1 MTKVKVYI
9 TSALLLLSVFVLG
22 QSFSV
27 SGYITDQNSRETLI
41 GAAIQLNGSTKAV
54 VTDKY
59 GFFTITGL
67 KPGDYK
73 ILITYLGYVDQEIK
87 FEIKNKGVI
96 LPEIRLKENI
106 IGLNEIT
113 ITGMKPDNVVDP
125 SVESSHIALTPQM
138 IQSIPTAG
146 NDVFSA
152 VKYLPGVER
161 TEPFSPLYSV
171 RGGDPG
177 ENGVLL
183 DGVMIYNPYH
193 SNMNSG
199 IFNTQIIKNV
209 DMFIGG
215 YGAEYGGK
223 NSSIMYISTK
233 DGNTNEF
240 HGEIEPST
248 FFSKAFLE
256 FPAGKNASMVMAGR
270 YLLDIPFNF
279 MFQSKNYMYDVNLS
293 YTNRIN
299 SRNRLTLKYFESK
312 DFMGFNMNTFY
323 KFLGNTI
330 DEFNGED
337 NFNFYDN
344 FFLEQRNDWR
354 NRAATA
360 IHKIVISPRIFLR
373 NQVYYSYHKSNN
385 YSDLDFTID
394 FEDDDGETT
403 TVQWTNSNLLR
414 SKIADVG
421 AKSALTI
428 KLANFNTLHAG
439 IEYNYFEFANSIDLN
454 GINNG
459 SFQLYPT
466 LISGFVEDKIT
477 TKAFS
482 FRPGVRFS
490 NYENSGWNYE
500 PRASLAINLPSD
512 FKLKLAYGEYLQYII
527 SMNTN
532 EVEMNQIVDYY
543 YPLHELK
550 PIKSIH
556 YVLGLE
562 KKVTPSLL
570 MSLDLYYKDM
580 PLVYTFDMNNFVGFS
595 NKLEQGLGSSYGFEV
610 LLEGNYRKVSGWL
623 SYSYSK
629 AFREF
634 PESRINNGESY
645 VYDYNRPHT
654 IKGVGSMQL
663 TPNFAL
669 NGSIVF
675 LSGNKR
681 SIETNLQSYF
691 YYDPVSNETAFF
703 PLWTNDAKNAAR
715 MPPTIS
721 FDLGIRKKLTHGFGK
736 QLATVLN
743 ADESYV
749 SVVIKNILFLYRN
762 IAFYIPATGMEGYE
776 DKYIPIGTNYLPQVG
791 ISYTLKF

>member
-1 MTKVKVYI
+1 MRNIKIYI
-9 TSALLLLSVFVLG
+9 SFSLLLLSVFVFG

-41 GAAIQLNGSTKAV
+41 GAAVQLEGSLKAV
-54 VTDKY
+54 ITDKY
-59 GFFTITGL
+59 GYFTITGL
-67 KPGDYK
+67 TPGDYTVLVTYMGYENHK
-73 ILITYLGYVDQEIK
+73 IS
-87 FEIKNKGVI
+87 FEIKNKGVV
-96 LPEIRLKENI
+96 LPEIKLMEKI
-106 IGLNEIT
+106 INLDEVT
-113 ITGMKPDNVVDP
+113 ITGTKSDNIVDP

-152 VKYLPGVER
+152 IKYLPGVER

-209 DMFIGG
+209 DMFVGG

-233 DGNTNEF
+233 DGNMNEF

-248 FFSKAFLE
+248 FFSKAFFE
-256 FPAGKNASMVMAGR
+256 FPAGKNASMVVAGR

-279 MFQSKNYMYDVNLS
+279 MFQSRNYMYDVNLS

-323 KFLGNTI
+323 KYIGNTF
-330 DEFNGED
+330 DFD
-337 NFNFYDN
+337 LYDN
-344 FFLEQRNDWR
+344 FFLEQRNDWK

-360 IHKIVISPRIFLR
+360 IHKVVISPRIFLR
-373 NQVYYSYHKSNN
+373 SQVYYSFHKSNN
-385 YSDLDFTID
+385 FSDLDFTID
-394 FEDDDGETT
+394 FEEDNGEITT
-403 TVQWTNSNLLR
+403 IQWKNSNHLH
-414 SKIADVG
+414 SKIADAG
-421 AKSALTI
+421 AKSALTV
-428 KLANFNTLHAG
+428 KLASFNTLHAG

-454 GINNG
+454 GVNNG
-459 SFQLYPT
+459 SFQLFPT
-466 LISGFVEDKIT
+466 LISGFVEDKIS

-482 FRPGVRFS
+482 LRPGVRFT
-490 NYENSGWNYE
+490 NYENSGWKYE
-500 PRASLAINLPSD
+500 PRVSLSVHLP
-512 FKLKLAYGEYLQYII
+512 FEFRIKMAYGEYLQYII

-543 YPLHELK
+543 YPLHDLK

-556 YVLGLE
+556 YIVGLE
-562 KKVTPSLL
+562 KKITPALL

-595 NKLEQGLGSSYGFEV
+595 NKLDKGLGSSYGFEM

-623 SYSYSK
+623 SYTYSK

-634 PESRINNGESY
+634 PESRINNGQSY
-645 VYDYNRPHT
+645 AYDYNRPHT

-669 NGSIVF
+669 NGSIIF

-681 SIETNLQSYF
+681 SIETNMQSYF
-691 YYDPVSNETAFF
+691 YYDPTSNETAFF
-703 PLWTNDAKNAAR
+703 PMWTNDAKNAAR

-736 QLATVLN
+736 QLATILN

-762 IAFYIPATGMEGYE
+762 IAFYIPANGIEGYE
-776 DKYIPIGTNYLPQVG
+776 DKYIPVGTNYLPQVG